1 MIEITMQ
8 NYAAFSG
15 KATSTYEKV
24 FDGAADA
31 AGWFAVRGGLAT
43 PVRVTV
49 GGSVVAE
56 GAEACLVYLQ
66 CLSSEAVAPEAE
78 NHV

>member
-24 FDGAADA
+24 FDCTADA
-31 AGWFAVRGGLAT
+31 AGWFAARGGLAR

-49 GGSVVAE
+49 GGSVVAD
-56 GAEACLVYLQ
+56 GTEACLGYLQ
-66 CLSSEAVAPEAE
+66 VLSSVWDAAAKAAG
-78 NHV
+78 